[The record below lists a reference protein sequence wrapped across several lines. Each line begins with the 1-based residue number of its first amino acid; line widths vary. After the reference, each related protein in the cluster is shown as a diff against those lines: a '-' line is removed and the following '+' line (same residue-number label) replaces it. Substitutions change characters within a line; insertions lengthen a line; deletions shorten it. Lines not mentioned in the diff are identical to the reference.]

1 MLEFE
6 IAALYYFVAG
16 ILNLPAYF
24 DEVPEDMEIPCVF
37 YPSPHQKSGDF
48 STNTYA
54 TTFTLY
60 AKVMDIDNVSAGGKC
75 SQIVHAISGSRYK
88 VPLVDEKGKR
98 TGNNFRIDS
107 MEATKADEG
116 VWQIEISWKRYTRF
130 DEKAATLARE
140 FYFNGTPIA
149 EQIEGGQNAE

>member
-75 SQIVHAISGSRYK
+75 SQIVHAISGNRYK

-98 TGNNFRIDS
+98 
-107 MEATKADEG
+107 MEEG
-116 VWQIEISWKRYTRF
+116 KKFEIYAGCSQP
-130 DEKAATLARE
+130 DEKSKELTGIMPVKIIWE
-140 FYFNGTPIA
+140 K
-149 EQIEGGQNAE
+149 

>member
-6 IAALYYFVAG
+6 IAALYYFIAG

-24 DEVPEDMEIPCVF
+24 DEVPENMEIPCVF

-75 SQIVHAISGSRYK
+75 SQIMHAISGNRYK

-98 TGNNFRIDS
+98 TGKNFRIES
-107 MEATKADEG
+107 MEVTKADEG
-116 VWQIEISWKRYTRF
+116 VWQMELSWKRYSRYDGDAAAMARRF
-130 DEKAATLARE
+130 
-140 FYFNGTPIA
+140 FINGLKMGK
-149 EQIEGGQNAE
+149 EELHG

>member
-24 DEVPEDMEIPCVF
+24 DAVPEDMEIPCVF

-75 SQIVHAISGSRYK
+75 SQIVHAISGNRYK

-98 TGNNFRIDS
+98 TGKNFRIDS

-130 DEKAATLARE
+130 NEKSATLARE

>member
-48 STNTYA
+48 STNT
-54 TTFTLY
+54 FT
-60 AKVMDIDNVSAGGKC
+60 I
-75 SQIVHAISGSRYK
+75 
-88 VPLVDEKGKR
+88 
-98 TGNNFRIDS
+98 
-107 MEATKADEG
+107 
-116 VWQIEISWKRYTRF
+116 
-130 DEKAATLARE
+130 
-140 FYFNGTPIA
+140 
-149 EQIEGGQNAE
+149 

>member
-75 SQIVHAISGSRYK
+75 SQIVHAISGNRYK

-116 VWQIEISWKRYTRF
+116 VCGRLRFHGSDTQDLMRKQQHWQGSSISMALLLLSK
-130 DEKAATLARE
+130 
-140 FYFNGTPIA
+140 
-149 EQIEGGQNAE
+149 

>member
-6 IAALYYFVAG
+6 IAALYYFIAG

-24 DEVPEDMEIPCVF
+24 DAVPEDMEILVYFILLAPE
-37 YPSPHQKSGDF
+37 SGDF

-75 SQIVHAISGSRYK
+75 SQIVHAISGNRYK
-88 VPLVDEKGKR
+88 VPLVDEKGSGQER
-98 TGNNFRIDS
+98 TS
-107 MEATKADEG
+107 E
-116 VWQIEISWKRYTRF
+116 
-130 DEKAATLARE
+130 
-140 FYFNGTPIA
+140 
-149 EQIEGGQNAE
+149 

>member
-48 STNTYA
+48 STNTYS

-75 SQIVHAISGSRYK
+75 SQIVHAISGNRYK

-107 MEATKADEG
+107 MEATKVDEG
-116 VWQIEISWKRYTRF
+116 EA
-130 DEKAATLARE
+130 D
-140 FYFNGTPIA
+140 
-149 EQIEGGQNAE
+149 